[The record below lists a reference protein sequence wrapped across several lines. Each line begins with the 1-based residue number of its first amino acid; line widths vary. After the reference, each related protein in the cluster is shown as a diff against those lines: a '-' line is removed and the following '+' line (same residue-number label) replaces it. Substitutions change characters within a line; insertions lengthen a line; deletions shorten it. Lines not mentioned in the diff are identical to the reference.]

1 MLKKPNTI
9 YLSNALQKQLHG
21 ICEYPLTSVVAPM
34 AYGKTTAISWFLDKC
49 AKIPGT
55 KVLRINVYSDAP
67 PLFWQSIQRAFAH
80 AGLDV
85 RDADVVV
92 LHLASQTDRQS
103 LHKILGRAVDGD
115 VVELLWNTGRAGQ
128 TRFPPSDEML
138 MM

>member
-55 KVLRINVYSDAP
+55 KVLRINVYPMPCPFS
-67 PLFWQSIQRAFAH
+67 
-80 AGLDV
+80 
-85 RDADVVV
+85 
-92 LHLASQTDRQS
+92 
-103 LHKILGRAVDGD
+103 GRASSAPLPTPG
-115 VVELLWNTGRAGQ
+115 WM
-128 TRFPPSDEML
+128 F
-138 MM
+138 

>member
-9 YLSNALQKQLHG
+9 YLSNALQKQLQG

-55 KVLRINVYSDAP
+55 KVLRINVYSDAL

-85 RDADVVV
+85 LNEYACP
-92 LHLASQTDRQS
+92 
-103 LHKILGRAVDGD
+103 GRPDSGRCVPRA
-115 VVELLWNTGRAGQ
+115 GRAG
-128 TRFPPSDEML
+128 
-138 MM
+138 